1 MMFMST
7 VVYFVEFL
15 VVSLTV
21 MMLYKLFISYK
32 NWKMVSAFSAK
43 PAIKKAA
50 ASIDLIAENS
60 SSSLIPE
67 RDSDYLLVNKICVSE
82 AESKPVFQE
91 IKPASILDDY
101 IGGFFTETKSV
112 DIDAYR
118 SDDSVL
124 SSSVLPKTVEPLSS
138 QYSPKSDPADD
149 AIKVQ
154 RRSLYKTSVMNK
166 DSDPVEQSSS
176 KSKDFTEMEA
186 DSFITVASVNDE
198 QKDSNKIMS
207 DKVVLAMLDEAKLVC
222 AS

>member
-1 MMFMST
+1 MFMST

-67 RDSDYLLVNKICVSE
+67 RDSDYLLANKICVSE

-118 SDDSVL
+118 S
-124 SSSVLPKTVEPLSS
+124 
-138 QYSPKSDPADD
+138 DD